1 MFPIVAVGQLGP
13 ASTRKW
19 LPMVAAAVA
28 AIVLHKPLV
37 ALILAAG
44 FTQLSSGESLV
55 DVVRG
60 FVTLALS
67 VIALPAMLRI
77 CADAANTQMP
87 GLEKLLPS
95 ERLLAVRADSLVAM
109 DAAANSSKGERSW
122 AAWRQA
128 SFFYSEETIRR
139 MAAQESELFA
149 EMQSWISATV
159 VRR

>member
-1 MFPIVAVGQLGP
+1 
-13 ASTRKW
+13 
-19 LPMVAAAVA
+19 
-28 AIVLHKPLV
+28 
-37 ALILAAG
+37 
-44 FTQLSSGESLV
+44 
-55 DVVRG
+55 
-60 FVTLALS
+60 
-67 VIALPAMLRI
+67 
-77 CADAANTQMP
+77 MP